1 MSNSILFDDN
11 ADEPGNLDQLKKDLT
26 EATTSEPKQEEP
38 AQAKEEHEIP
48 EKYRGKSMEEIIEMH
63 RNAESELGRRGNEL
77 GQYKKL
83 TDELLDLKRREDLT
97 KGGASADEI
106 EDEPLPEIS
115 SSDLLEN
122 PTESISKLLSA
133 REKSSETKRQRK
145 EAEEKRLEV
154 EAKFAQAYPNAEETV
169 NDPKFVEW
177 VQGSTAR
184 SLLGYQAS
192 QGDLTAGAALLD
204 EWNASQSAPEQNEE
218 PKMDDPI
225 KSARKASTESKGA
238 SNTPDTTGKIYRRT
252 DLIRLKLQDPEAY
265 ADEGFQREIIKA
277 YAEGRVK

>member
-1 MSNSILFDDN
+1 MSNSILYDDN
-11 ADEPGNLDQLKKDLT
+11 AEPGNLDQLKKDLA
-26 EATTSEPKQEEP
+26 EATTSEPEQKE
-38 AQAKEEHEIP
+38 AQAEKEQEIP
-48 EKYRGKSMEEIIEMH
+48 EKYRGKSMEDIIEMH

-133 REKSSETKRQRK
+133 KEKSSETKRQRK
-145 EAEEKRLEV
+145 EAEEKRLES
-154 EAKFAQAYPNAEETV
+154 ETKFAQAYPNAEEIV
-169 NDPKFVEW
+169 QDPKFVEW

-204 EWNASQSAPEQNEE
+204 EWSAATSEPAEE
-218 PKMDDPI
+218 PKKDDPI
-225 KSARKASTESKGA
+225 SDARKASTESKAA
-238 SNTPDTTGKIYRRT
+238 SSTPDAPNGKVYRRT

-265 ADEGFQREIIKA
+265 ADEGFQREIMRA